1 MKLNEILTVTNMD
14 MKLKLKNEL
23 TNQIVRYYAKSLGL
37 VEWHDVNDKQHFI
50 LEDIMT
56 QNEWLKII
64 SG

>member
-1 MKLNEILTVTNMD
+1 MKLNEILTVTNMY

-23 TNQIVRYYAKSLGL
+23 TNQIVRHYAKSVGL